1 MTCSLL
7 VALRGCRRGRWHDDD
22 GGEKVQIEEWLVKIS
37 ETQLAPK
44 SKSRPRAKQQSK
56 EINLEILF

>member
-7 VALRGCRRGRWHDDD
+7 VALRGCRRSGRHDD
-22 GGEKVQIEEWLVKIS
+22 GSGKKGEWLVKIS

-56 EINLEILF
+56 EINLEVLF